1 MHNKPSHVH
10 GPHIVSSNPPP
21 NSDPLH
27 YPGPDVRMHNQQ
39 PANLLRRP
47 LPAHGGTLPQPAVLE
62 VPPGFRGD
70 PAPSNAT
77 TSSWDE
83 QQLTFQP
90 LVQAAGASPS
100 PTRLPGIHEAFD
112 TPRTTLPACHPRGAF
127 ARSQLAAHSPV
138 LAPGSASHFADVPD
152 HIFVPPF
159 THLIPTMCQISRV
172 LPEALRWA
180 RHSEVQSEPTI
191 EMDVPTTVNDGY
203 MYVRV
208 DPKKLPNAIHL
219 SNETPIPD
227 AKVRSLFGDVLY
239 QATESSEC
247 WKRGEPATVYYAEGG
262 KTPFFRLTLGFDDVL
277 RLTNDLFAAS
287 LKVKPPA

>member
-138 LAPGSASHFADVPD
+138 LASGSASHFAD
-152 HIFVPPF
+152 
-159 THLIPTMCQISRV
+159 
-172 LPEALRWA
+172 ALRWA
-180 RHSEVQSEPTI
+180 RHPEVQSETTI
-191 EMDVPTTVNDGY
+191 EMDVPTTINDGY

-208 DPKKLPNAIHL
+208 DPKKLPNAIH
-219 SNETPIPD
+219 TAPIP
-227 AKVRSLFGDVLY
+227 VLFT
-239 QATESSEC
+239 A
-247 WKRGEPATVYYAEGG
+247 RGGIWA
-262 KTPFFRLTLGFDDVL
+262 R
-277 RLTNDLFAAS
+277 
-287 LKVKPPA
+287 